1 MISNITIILFYL
13 LLVTLLAIG
22 IFKLHSRNGNK
33 ILIPFDN
40 TLFRKIT
47 MPIIELYI
55 NGVPLYFVVDS
66 GAVYSTL
73 NKSELEHL
81 EYEDLKEYLNQTDKM
96 VDSIDFKNIQIA
108 SSTDSRYIRVSFDY
122 DIRYNCREGESKVES
137 ASFSNY
143 TEMVLQ
149 DGQWVQ
155 EDLCADSLMYLW
167 SW

>member
-1 MISNITIILFYL
+1 MISSITIILFYL
-13 LLVTLLAIG
+13 LLATLLAIG
-22 IFKLHSRNGNK
+22 IFKLRSKNGNK

-81 EYEDLKEYLNQTDKM
+81 EYEDLKENDGGTYGIDGNVIPVSSATLNLHYGKHCFKQSFQL
-96 VDSIDFKNIQIA
+96 VDLSGAFTNMEMEYGVKIVGLLGDDFFLKYGATIDFNKLII
-108 SSTDSRYIRVSFDY
+108 SMR
-122 DIRYNCREGESKVES
+122 K
-137 ASFSNY
+137 
-143 TEMVLQ
+143 
-149 DGQWVQ
+149 
-155 EDLCADSLMYLW
+155 
-167 SW
+167 

>member
-13 LLVTLLAIG
+13 LLVVLLAIG
-22 IFKLHSRNGNK
+22 IFKLHSRNSDK

-40 TLFRKIT
+40 VLFRKIT

-81 EYEDLKEYLNQTDKM
+81 EYQDLKENDGGTYGIDGNVIPVSSATLNLHYGRHCFKQSFQL
-96 VDSIDFKNIQIA
+96 VDLSGAFTNMEMEYGVKIVGLLGDDFLLKYGTTIDFNKLIL
-108 SSTDSRYIRVSFDY
+108 SM
-122 DIRYNCREGESKVES
+122 KK
-137 ASFSNY
+137 
-143 TEMVLQ
+143 
-149 DGQWVQ
+149 
-155 EDLCADSLMYLW
+155 
-167 SW
+167 

>member
-22 IFKLHSRNGNK
+22 IFKLCGRNGNK

-55 NGVPLYFVVDS
+55 NGVPLYFVIDS

-81 EYEDLKEYLNQTDKM
+81 EYQDLKENGGGTYGIDGNVIPVSSATLNLHYGKHCFRQSFQL
-96 VDSIDFKNIQIA
+96 VDLSGAFTNMEMEYGVKIVGLLGDDFFLKYGATIDFNKLII
-108 SSTDSRYIRVSFDY
+108 SM
-122 DIRYNCREGESKVES
+122 KK
-137 ASFSNY
+137 
-143 TEMVLQ
+143 
-149 DGQWVQ
+149 
-155 EDLCADSLMYLW
+155 
-167 SW
+167 